1 MPGNIGAISTD
12 TCASS
17 DAGLCDDAYATATT
31 HDWGGA
37 MAEITMP
44 HLGESVTEGTIGRW
58 LKQPGERVEQD
69 EPLVEVTTDKVNT
82 EMPAPFS
89 GVLAAI
95 IAPEGA
101 TVAVG
106 DQIATITVADEAEAE
121 AAPDPDPVTNQ
132 DAGEASAPISDTPNG
147 NTELNG
153 TAATQQEQPTST
165 EAGTEGAGGR
175 RRFTPVV
182 LRLAEQY
189 AITDTELAHVP
200 GNGLGGRV
208 SKHDLMHYIETQNKT
223 PRLEGAMA
231 AVAVVEPP
239 AHPTPA
245 TQLAQPTL
253 QQRAEVAPTAP
264 TPAPRST
271 APSSANVAGAGQ
283 DTTQPLTPMRRAI
296 AEHMVRSLATA
307 PHAWTMIEIDMTP
320 LVRYRTTQKDPF
332 RAREGFALS
341 YVPFVIEATIAALKE
356 FPILNSSFA
365 DGGIVMKRQLNIG
378 LAVGLEGQ
386 QGLLVPVIK
395 AADSLSLIGLARAV
409 NDVATRARANR
420 LTADDLSGGTFT
432 VNNPGSYGSVLSQPI
447 INQPQAAI
455 LTMEAIVKRPVVLTD
470 PTTGDDTIAVR
481 SMMNMC
487 ISFDHRLL
495 DGQTAGQFLG
505 SIRGRLEGFK
515 GAADL

>member
-1 MPGNIGAISTD
+1 
-12 TCASS
+12 
-17 DAGLCDDAYATATT
+17 
-31 HDWGGA
+31 

-58 LKQPGERVEQD
+58 LKRPGERVEQD

-82 EMPAPFS
+82 EMPAPF
-89 GVLAAI
+89 GGILAAI

-106 DQIATITVADEAEAE
+106 GQIATITVAGETEAEAVP
-121 AAPDPDPVTNQ
+121 APAPVTNQ
-132 DAGEASAPISDTPNG
+132 DAGEAGGPTSDTPNG

-153 TAATQQEQPTST
+153 AAADHHEQPATAET
-165 EAGTEGAGGR
+165 GAAGAGGR

-182 LRLAEQY
+182 LRLAEQHEI
-189 AITDTELAHVP
+189 ADSELARVP
-200 GNGLGGRV
+200 GTGLGGRV
-208 SKHDLMHYIETQNKT
+208 SKHDLLHYIEAQNKT
-223 PRLEGAMA
+223 PRPQA
-231 AVAVVEPP
+231 AAATVTTAESP
-239 AHPTPA
+239 APA
-245 TQLAQPTL
+245 PSVQAAPSPI
-253 QQRAEVAPTAP
+253 QQRAEAAPSAPVPISTPGP
-264 TPAPRST
+264 TPAPGTGAVIT
-271 APSSANVAGAGQ
+271 ASETP
-283 DTTQPLTPMRRAI
+283 QPLTPMRRAI
-296 AEHMVRSLATA
+296 AEHMVRSLATT
-307 PHAWTMIEIDMTP
+307 PHAWTMIEVDMTA
-320 LVRYRTTQKDPF
+320 LVRYRTQQKDPF

-356 FPILNSSFA
+356 FPILNSSLV

-378 LAVGLEGQ
+378 LAVGLDGQ

-395 AADSLSLIGLARAV
+395 GADGLSLIGLARSV

-420 LTADDLSGGTFT
+420 LTADDLNGGTFT

-470 PTTGDDTIAVR
+470 PATGDDTIAIR

-495 DGQTAGQFLG
+495 DGQTAGQFL
-505 SIRGRLEGFK
+505 SSVRKQLEGFK
-515 GAADL
+515 GAAGL